1 MFAQVH
7 HPQKLLP
14 GELDGYLEKG
24 WFRMGQTIF
33 TTNFLNFKHQL
44 YSAVWLRIVLP
55 ELVHDRQWQKLEK
68 RNAAFRTEVQTAT
81 ITPAKEELYAKYK
94 QGISFEVSSSLKE
107 LLYRNAIYDIYHTH
121 EVCIYDGGKLIAA
134 GFFDIGDKSGAGIT
148 SFYDP
153 DYKKYSLGKYLIYLK
168 MIYCRDLGLKFFYP
182 GYFVPGYAFFDY
194 KLGIGASALQYL
206 DFSSQQWL
214 PITQF
219 SPERTPLRVMRH
231 ALFVLHNQLLQLRI
245 ENSVL
250 LYEFFDANLI
260 PELRDAGLFDFPV
273 LLCFPDTENESVQ
286 TVVVYDPQDEK
297 YRLIRCMSVWTSN
310 LPDRNDGFY
319 SSHLLKIIQELYT
332 SALPEEM
339 IAALLIEV
347 KSRIAG

>member
-14 GELDGYLEKG
+14 GELDGYLERG

-55 ELVHDRQWQKLEK
+55 DLLHDRQQQKLEK
-68 RNAAFRTEVQTAT
+68 RNAAFKTEIKPAS
-81 ITPAKEELYAKYK
+81 ITPAKEELYAKYRS
-94 QGISFEVSSSLKE
+94 GIAFEVSSSLKE
-107 LLYRNAIYDIYHTH
+107 LMYRNALHDLYNTH
-121 EVCIYDGGKLIAA
+121 EICVYDGGKLIAA
-134 GFFDIGDKSGAGIT
+134 GFFDMGKKSSAGIT

-153 DYKKYSLGKYLIYLK
+153 EYKKYSLGKYLIYLK
-168 MIYCRDLGLKFFYP
+168 ISYCKQSGLKFFYP

-194 KLGIGASALQYL
+194 KLGIGTSSLQYL
-206 DFSSQQWL
+206 DFSSQRWL
-214 PITQF
+214 PIDRF
-219 SPERTPLRVMRH
+219 SPEHTPLQVMRN
-231 ALFVLHNQLLQLRI
+231 ALLALHNQLLHFRI

-273 LLCFPDTENESVQ
+273 LLCFPYAEDDAVQ
-286 TVVVYDPQDEK
+286 TVVVYDPQDQK

-310 LPDRNDGFY
+310 LPYHNDGFY
-319 SSHLLKIIQELYT
+319 SSHLLKIIQDLF
-332 SALPEEM
+332 SSPIPEEM
-339 IAALLIEV
+339 TAALLVEM
-347 KSRIAG
+347 KPA